1 MSNINNWKFA
11 NLLEQFK
18 AREIDTFAFELKKAE
33 EIIND
38 KNYQWKDETQK
49 KIGQAKFS
57 RMNDRLAFLN
67 HVFENG
73 KDLCI
78 QHENLVNK
86 LVKWY
91 EKWRKDISND
101 GIQECEMMQSQA
113 DMLGDIFSEIYREL
127 MPLKLDLKEPKALNL
142 K

>member
-1 MSNINNWKFA
+1 MNNINDWKFA
-11 NLLEQFK
+11 NILEQFK
-18 AREIDTFAFELKKAE
+18 SREIDKLVSEVKKAE
-33 EIIND
+33 DIMND
-38 KNYQWKDETQK
+38 PNYQWKDEKQK
-49 KIGQAKFS
+49 QIGQVKFS
-57 RMNDRLAFLN
+57 MMSDRLAFLN

-78 QHENLVNK
+78 QHESLVNK

-91 EKWRKDISND
+91 EKWRENISNE

-127 MPLKLDLKEPKALNL
+127 MPLKIDLKEPKAINL